1 MGKAEDSDQFLVLL
15 YRRLG
20 HQTIIKLP
28 SPAPKL
34 LTPPAHGTTQVGSI
48 TSDVAIHPASP
59 WHRKTRAQ
67 QALGGPIRREHESV
81 DGPTTT
87 GLRAGL
93 PANTL
98 SAPRPNGA
106 SGELTRNALSAIMLP
121 QPINHRGDV
130 SLAQTQIYTTLS
142 RSAIGPEYRGRR
154 RRRVRFHAVLLAE
167 TGRTRLGLP
176 NSRTFDHSKTSNR
189 RPLDGR

>member
-93 PANTL
+93 PASTL
-98 SAPRPNGA
+98 SSPRATGA
-106 SGELTRNALSAIMLP
+106 SGELTYNILSATVLR
-121 QPINHRGDV
+121 QLINPWGDV
-130 SLAQTQIYTTLS
+130 SHAQTQIHPTLS
-142 RSAIGPEYRGRR
+142 GIAIDRPNAGRGGHRQ
-154 RRRVRFHAVLLAE
+154 
-167 TGRTRLGLP
+167 
-176 NSRTFDHSKTSNR
+176 
-189 RPLDGR
+189 